1 MPFTWLRAIKLLSG
15 RKSDEFWRRFSRYGF
30 GLMFALSF
38 PAAAYAVIVQGAK
51 KINVRRVYFHDYANN
66 SRYTQAEVQG
76 FFANIN
82 TLWGT
87 HSSYGAIS
95 ISAEVNGALIEL
107 PDDRSSYVDDFSDG
121 DLSNGPKYQKVLDDA
136 VANSSGLD
144 WNNVDAVMVVMS
156 ETDPSQSHRGQGNK
170 CNLHMG
176 PGSTV
181 IKFVGCAIFSE
192 NPSDSDAL
200 VWGRWAHE
208 LGHAFQAGGPAH
220 PSNYNSYFEQM
231 DHSLPGQTGVFEKQ
245 DSVAFGWM
253 PASKYKTVLP
263 ATGGAQV
270 ALYAEEYDPSGK
282 PNLQAIKAFLGSGGS
297 AYYLVI
303 PKVIVT
309 DRRGPSPAF
318 RWM

>member
-15 RKSDEFWRRFSRYGF
+15 RKSDGFLRRFSRYGF
-30 GLMFALSF
+30 GLMLALSF
-38 PAAAYAVIVQGAK
+38 PAAANAVIVQGAK
-51 KINVRRVYFHDYANN
+51 KVNVLRVYFHDYANN

-95 ISAEVNGALIEL
+95 INAEVNGALIEL

-121 DLSNGPKYQKVLDDA
+121 DLSNGAKYQKVLDDA

-181 IKFVGCAIFSE
+181 IKLVGCAIFSE
-192 NPSDSDAL
+192 NPSNSDAR

-208 LGHAFQAGGPAH
+208 LGHAFQVGGPAH
-220 PSNYNSYFEQM
+220 PSNYNSAFEQM
-231 DHSLPGQTGVFEKQ
+231 DHQLPGSDRRIRETGFGCFRVDADFEIQ
-245 DSVAFGWM
+245 D
-253 PASKYKTVLP
+253 
-263 ATGGAQV
+263 
-270 ALYAEEYDPSGK
+270 
-282 PNLQAIKAFLGSGGS
+282 GS
-297 AYYLVI
+297 AY
-303 PKVIVT
+303 
-309 DRRGPSPAF
+309 DRGGAGRAVC
-318 RWM
+318 RRV